1 MTASL
6 VLASTSPY
14 KKMLLERLK
23 IPFSCVSPNT
33 DEQPNLNEKPEALA
47 LRLAK
52 EKALAVTDA
61 NPNAVII
68 GSDQVGEL
76 NGKIL
81 GKPGNFDQAFSQLSA
96 QSGETVYFHSA
107 ISVART
113 LKNGEITHKTTVNT
127 TTVVFKQLSSLQIE
141 NYLKQDQP
149 YNCTG
154 SFKSEG
160 LGISLFSS
168 INTNDPSS
176 LVGLPLI
183 DLCKL
188 LEIHG
193 INIPKLIHY

>member
-1 MTASL
+1 MTAPL

-23 IPFSCVSPNT
+23 IPFDCVSPNT
-33 DEQPNLNEKPEALA
+33 DEEPKLNEKPEALA

-52 EKALAVTDA
+52 EKALAVADTK
-61 NPNAVII
+61 PNAIII

-81 GKPGNFDQAFSQLSA
+81 GKPGNFDQAFKQLSA

-107 ISVART
+107 VSVVRVLENAD
-113 LKNGEITHKTTVNT
+113 ITHNTMVNT
-127 TTVVFKQLSSLQIE
+127 TTVIFKQLSSLQIE

-149 YNCTG
+149 YNCAG

-188 LEIHG
+188 LAMHG
-193 INIPKLIHY
+193 LVIPNA

>member
-1 MTASL
+1 MTAPL

-23 IPFSCVSPNT
+23 IPFNCVSPNT
-33 DEQPNLNEKPEALA
+33 DEQPKIYEKPEALA
-47 LRLAK
+47 LRLAQ
-52 EKALAVTDA
+52 EKAMAAADT
-61 NPNAVII
+61 NPNAIII

-81 GKPGNFDQAFSQLSA
+81 GKPGNFEQAFRQLSA

-107 ISVART
+107 VSVVKI
-113 LKNGEITHKTTVNT
+113 LENGNVTDKTTVNT
-127 TTVVFKQLSSLQIE
+127 TTVVFKQLTSLQIE
-141 NYLKQDQP
+141 NYLKQDKP
-149 YNCTG
+149 YNCAG

-183 DLCKL
+183 DLCRL
-188 LEIHG
+188 LAMHG
-193 INIPKLIHY
+193 VNIPNA